1 MLLNQD
7 INKAGVKICT
17 RCIYDERMPEIHF
30 DDQGV
35 CNYCRRI
42 EDLEKQYSTGT
53 EKGLK
58 KFQKIVDKIKDD
70 GRGKRYDCVI
80 GVSGG
85 TDSSYLVYLMKE
97 MGLRILAVTYDG
109 TWGEPIAVENMR
121 KVLGALEIDLYTYT
135 VNSGEVDD
143 MFRAFFLS
151 GVPEIEAATDL
162 ALAEAI
168 YRSAD
173 MYGIKYTIIGHS
185 FVTEGI
191 TPLDVNYFDG
201 KYIKSIH
208 KQFGKYSLKTFPQMS
223 FSHFLWW
230 TCVAR
235 IKRIRPLWY
244 ISYTKE
250 EARKLLEE
258 KFDWQ
263 YYGGHHLE
271 NKMTKFCQSVYLP
284 QKFKTDLRNNTL
296 CGEVRMGKKSRED
309 AWSEYNT
316 PPKVDDVVDY
326 FKERLGY
333 SDEEYNKIMS
343 AEPKHWTDYPT
354 DKKRF
359 ELLRP
364 LFYILTKN
372 NLVPMSFYLKYCFP
386 KER

>member
-7 INKAGVKICT
+7 INKAGVQVCM
-17 RCIYDERMPEIHF
+17 RCIYDERVSGICF
-30 DDQGV
+30 DDQGI

-42 EDLEKQYSTGT
+42 EELEKQYGTGT
-53 EKGLK
+53 EEGLR
-58 KFQKIVDKIKDD
+58 KFQKIVDEMKAAGK
-70 GRGKRYDCVI
+70 GKRYDCVI

-85 TDSSYLVYLMKE
+85 TDSSYLVYRMKE

-109 TWGEPIAVENMR
+109 TWGEPIALENMR

-151 GVPEIEAATDL
+151 GVPEIEASTDL
-162 ALAEAI
+162 ALAEVI
-168 YRSAD
+168 YRVANI
-173 MYGIKYTIIGHS
+173 YGIKYIIIGHS

-191 TPLDVNYFDG
+191 TPLGINYFDG

-208 KQFGKYSLKTFPQMS
+208 KQFGQYPLKTFPQMS
-223 FSHFLWW
+223 LARFLWW

-250 EARKLLEE
+250 EAMKLLEE
-258 KFDWQ
+258 KFGWK

-271 NKMTKFCQSVYLP
+271 NKMTKFLQSVYLP
-284 QKFKTDLRNNTL
+284 QKFNTDLRNNTL
-296 CGEVRMGKKSRED
+296 CGQVRMGKKSREE
-309 AWSEYNT
+309 AWAEYNT
-316 PPKVDDVVDY
+316 PPKIDDVVDY
-326 FKERLGY
+326 FKKRLGY
-333 SDEEYNKIMS
+333 SDEEYDRIMS
-343 AEPKHWTDYPT
+343 AEPKSWRDYPT
-354 DKKRF
+354 YKKTF

-364 LFYILTKN
+364 LFYILAKN
-372 NLVPMSFYLKYCFP
+372 DLVPMSFYLKYCFP
-386 KER
+386 EER